1 MIFKVDNVL
10 DCNICDKFLTLLI
23 QDERQYDKS
32 IDENFVVKDYFIN
45 MINDNNI
52 LLLYKDNNIPLG
64 YIFAK
69 YIDNS
74 YLIDGLY
81 VDINYRNR
89 GIASKL
95 LYEIIN
101 YINNYDIYINVIKD
115 NIIAFNLYKSIG
127 FSVISSDGLKYNM
140 KYIK

>member
-1 MIFKVDNVL
+1 MIIKVDNVL

-69 YIDNS
+69 YIDNA

>member
-1 MIFKVDNVL
+1 MIIKVDTVL

-69 YIDNS
+69 YVDNS

>member
-1 MIFKVDNVL
+1 MIIKVDNVL

-45 MINDNNI
+45 MINDKNI

-69 YIDNS
+69 YIDNA